1 MRQMLVRYKVKAA
14 RASENEAFVRGVYEE
29 LARALPPGLRYRT
42 LKLEDGVSFVHIFEA
57 DADANP
63 LADLPA
69 FKAFT
74 ADIRE
79 RCDEPPVST
88 AFTQIGA
95 YGTGAADR
103 PSRDRSPIVVPLEI
117 LGIPQSN
124 FVRAVRMACEEKALP
139 YDLKP
144 LMPHTP
150 EVLAIHPLGKVPVLR
165 HGDVAVAETRA
176 IIGYLDATFPESPVI
191 PKAPEAAARTEQ
203 WISMITTAFDRALI
217 RDYALAYFAPK
228 GPDGGPDRQAID
240 AALPELQ
247 AKIDILDE
255 AVSRSDCL
263 VGDTFTF
270 ADMNLMPMLY
280 VMTLLPEST
289 AMMAKAKALTAYYE
303 RHASRPSFRNT
314 APPAN

>member
-1 MRQMLVRYKVKAA
+1 LR
-14 RASENEAFVRGVYEE
+14 SWF
-29 LARALPPGLRYRT
+29 GL
-42 LKLEDGVSFVHIFEA
+42 SFIHIFEA
-57 DADANP
+57 DAGGNP
-63 LADLPA
+63 LADLSA

-74 ADIRE
+74 AEIRE

-88 AFTQIGA
+88 AFTQVGA
-95 YGTGAADR
+95 YGTGAANR
-103 PSRDRSPIVVPLEI
+103 PHLDRSPVVIPLEI

-191 PKAPEAAARTEQ
+191 PKAPDVAARTEQ
-203 WISMITTAFDRALI
+203 WISMITTSVDRALV
-217 RDYALAYFAPK
+217 RDYALSYVLPT
-228 GPDGGPDRQAID
+228 GPDGAPDRQAIE
-240 AALPELQ
+240 ASLPELQ
-247 AKIDILDE
+247 AKIDVLDE
-255 AVSRSDCL
+255 AVSGSDCL

-270 ADMNLMPMLY
+270 ADMNLMPILHVML
-280 VMTLLPEST
+280 LLPEST

-303 RHASRPSFRNT
+303 RHATRPSFRNT